1 MTINPYFRLILGESA
16 ERVARLHQSSIS
28 RMKAFAIAIH
38 IPIALWAV
46 TGYIIASQTFGLDTS
61 QSALVSAFCSVIVYM
76 VERLVLATPK
86 GWGVNAL
93 RIFIGLLMAILGAS
107 TVDLVIFEREVQAS
121 LQKSAEINLRTE
133 HDLLIEQQ
141 TSLVNQR
148 RSEWM
153 TARDA
158 ANCEANGTCGSKI
171 RSLGPIYQQLSSQ
184 AEPLRKDYLKA
195 ADRLE
200 ALKNGSEQELAKLR
214 NNGVDTS
221 KAGLLSR
228 IESLHQYTMNNKAA
242 LSAWMV
248 FFLLILFFE
257 LMVVLVKLMFGETVD
272 DVIERV
278 RESVN
283 THKAI
288 AYQEAM
294 TSPLLNARQ
303 LIDNSYA

>member
-61 QSALVSAFCSVIVYM
+61 QSAIVSAFCSVIVYM

-141 TSLVNQR
+141 TNLVNQR

-171 RSLGPIYQQLSSQ
+171 RSLGPVSYTH
-184 AEPLRKDYLKA
+184 LRA
-195 ADRLE
+195 HE
-200 ALKNGSEQELAKLR
+200 
-214 NNGVDTS
+214 T
-221 KAGLLSR
+221 
-228 IESLHQYTMNNKAA
+228 LHQYTMNNKAA